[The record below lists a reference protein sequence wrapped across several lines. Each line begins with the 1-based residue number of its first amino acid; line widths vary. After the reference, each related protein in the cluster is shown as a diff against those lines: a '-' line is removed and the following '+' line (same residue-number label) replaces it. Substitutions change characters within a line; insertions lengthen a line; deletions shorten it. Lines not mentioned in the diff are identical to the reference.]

1 MKRFKKNQDDE
12 DGNGVARPPNS
23 DSHIVVRDPDRKS
36 GSNPMRLMGI
46 VVVCLMIISVLFSVS
61 VVLKDPPS
69 DKVWIAA
76 AEARFVD
83 AGPKKGT
90 SAFWGFKVSSVGL
103 KFEFVCT

>member
-12 DGNGVARPPNS
+12 NGNGVARPPNS

-90 SAFWGFKVSSVGL
+90 FAFWGFKVSSVL
-103 KFEFVCT
+103 TQV